1 MSLESTNPARL
12 LEPVKK
18 RSILS
23 QFFTT
28 ESLTAYLF
36 ILPCMLGFGL
46 FYLYPTLRGF
56 FISTTNWNLLRP
68 PDSVGLANYQTM
80 INDPAFWN
88 ALKTT
93 VLYVLYNIPFQ
104 TVLGLFLAVAMD
116 RLSKSMFVR
125 GALILPYLLS
135 NVIAAMIWVWMLDPL
150 LGMVNAFLA
159 IFGIPHISFLGTT
172 ENALGSVAL
181 INIWRHMG
189 LTALLFYAGLQGI
202 PKNVYEAATIDG
214 SSEWTTFWKITL
226 PLLRPVTVF
235 VMVTSIVGS
244 FQIFDT
250 VAVATQG
257 GPVDA
262 TRVLVFYIYDNAFRF
277 FKMGYAT
284 ALSMTLFAIL
294 IFFSIVQLRLFRAD
308 QSDLS

>member
-1 MSLESTNPARL
+1 MSIETSRPVRMLEQP
-12 LEPVKK
+12 KK
-18 RSILS
+18 RTFWS
-23 QFFTT
+23 QFLNA
-28 ESLTAYLF
+28 ESITGYLF
-36 ILPCMLGFGL
+36 ILPCMIGFGV

-56 FISTTNWNLLRP
+56 LISTTNWNLLRP
-68 PDSVGLANYQTM
+68 ADSVGLENYRTM
-80 INDPAFWN
+80 LNDPAFWN

-150 LGMVNAFLA
+150 LGMVNAFLG

-172 ENALGSVAL
+172 QNALPSVAL

-202 PKNVYEAATIDG
+202 PKSVYEAATIDG

-235 VMVTSIVGS
+235 VLVTSIVGS

-262 TRVLVFYIYDNAFRF
+262 TRVLVYYIYDNAFRF

>member
-1 MSLESTNPARL
+1 
-12 LEPVKK
+12 V
-18 RSILS
+18 
-23 QFFTT
+23 
-28 ESLTAYLF
+28 
-36 ILPCMLGFGL
+36 
-46 FYLYPTLRGF
+46 
-56 FISTTNWNLLRP
+56 
-68 PDSVGLANYQTM
+68 V
-80 INDPAFWN
+80 
-88 ALKTT
+88 
-93 VLYVLYNIPFQ
+93 YNIPFQ

-116 RLSKSMFVR
+116 RLSRSMFVR

-159 IFGIPHISFLGTT
+159 IFGIHHISFLGTT
-172 ENALGSVAL
+172 ENALGSIAL

-235 VMVTSIVGS
+235 VLVTSIVGS

-262 TRVLVFYIYDNAFRF
+262 TRVLVYYIYDNAFKF

>member
-1 MSLESTNPARL
+1 MNAQPITSTQALVQTGNP
-12 LEPVKK
+12 K
-18 RSILS
+18 RKWLDAEAI
-23 QFFTT
+23 TG
-28 ESLTAYLF
+28 YLF
-36 ILPCMLGFGL
+36 ILPCMIGFVL
-46 FYLYPTLRGF
+46 FYLLPTFRGF
-56 FISTTNWNLLRP
+56 YISTTNWNLLRDP
-68 PDSVGLANYQTM
+68 RPVGLENYATM
-80 INDPAFWN
+80 IQDPSFWN

-93 VLYVLYNIPFQ
+93 AEYVILNIPFQ

-116 RLSKSMFVR
+116 RLTRSMFVR
-125 GALILPYLLS
+125 GIIIMPYLIS
-135 NVIAAMIWVWMLDPL
+135 NVIAAMIWVWMLDPT
-150 LGMVNAFLA
+150 LGAVNAFFRLV
-159 IFGIPHISFLGTT
+159 GIPHTAFLG
-172 ENALGSVAL
+172 EVSLALPTIAG

-235 VMVTSIVGS
+235 VLVTSIIGS

-250 VAVATQG
+250 VALATKG

-262 TRVLVFYIYDNAFRF
+262 TRVLVYYIYDNAFTF

-294 IFFSIVQLRLFRAD
+294 IFFSIIQLRLFRAD

>member
-1 MSLESTNPARL
+1 MSLGTTNSAQY
-12 LEPVKK
+12 LETPKK
-18 RSILS
+18 RSVWSRYIN
-23 QFFTT
+23 T
-28 ESLTAYLF
+28 ESITAYLF
-36 ILPCMLGFGL
+36 ILPCMIGFVV
-46 FYLYPTLRGF
+46 FYLFPTLRGF
-56 FISTTNWNLLRP
+56 FISTTQWNLLSDP
-68 PDSVGLANYQTM
+68 QSVGFENYRTM
-80 INDPAFWN
+80 LNDPAFWN

-93 VLYVLYNIPFQ
+93 ILYVLYNIPFQ
-104 TVLGLFLAVAMD
+104 TVIGLFLAVAMD
-116 RLSKSMFVR
+116 RLTRSMWVR
-125 GALILPYLLS
+125 GALVLPYLVS
-135 NVIAAMIWVWMLDPL
+135 NVIAAMIWTWMLDPL
-150 LGMVNAFLA
+150 LGMVNAGLGLL
-159 IFGIPHISFLGTT
+159 GIEHLSFLGTT
-172 ENALGSVAL
+172 QLALPSVAM

-214 SSEWTTFWKITL
+214 SSEWSTFWKITL

-235 VMVTSIVGS
+235 VLVTSIVGS

-250 VAVATQG
+250 VAVATGG

-262 TRVLVFYIYDNAFRF
+262 TRVLVFYIYTNAFTF

-294 IFFSIVQLRLFRAD
+294 IVFSIIQLRLFRAD

>member
-1 MSLESTNPARL
+1 MSTQTSKANRL
-12 LEPVKK
+12 LERPKK
-18 RSILS
+18 PSFAS
-23 QFFTT
+23 QFFNAEAMTG
-28 ESLTAYLF
+28 YLF
-36 ILPCMLGFGL
+36 ILPCMIGFGL
-46 FYLYPTLRGF
+46 FYLYPTLRGL
-56 FISTTNWNLLRP
+56 FISTTNWNLLRDP
-68 PDSVGLANYQTM
+68 ESVGLGNYQTM

-93 VLYVLYNIPFQ
+93 VLYVAYNIPFQ

-150 LGMVNAFLA
+150 LGMVNAGLA

-235 VMVTSIVGS
+235 VLVTSIVGS

-262 TRVLVFYIYDNAFRF
+262 TRVLVYYIYSNAFTF

-284 ALSMTLFAIL
+284 ALSMTLFAML
-294 IFFSIVQLRLFRAD
+294 IVFSIIQLRLFRAD